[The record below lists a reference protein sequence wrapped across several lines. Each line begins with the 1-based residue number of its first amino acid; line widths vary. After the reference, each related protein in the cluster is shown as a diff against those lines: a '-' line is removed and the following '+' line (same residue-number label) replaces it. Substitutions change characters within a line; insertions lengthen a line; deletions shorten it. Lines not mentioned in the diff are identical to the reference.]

1 VGINY
6 SKCFAGISRGAIVH
20 YHETERPA
28 HAECESPVRVQLAL
42 GLVSFFVGS
51 SFVSPLDLILLGQL
65 FPLPANFLAH
75 LTEFHVWLWTDDTF
89 VMCDGRADGLMGRYR
104 GCVCHSMIR
113 AHLDGQ
119 ATVSGWLVALYV
131 QMRLAV
137 GIQEA
142 DALAAIMIWRVA
154 ELKCM

>member
-89 VMCDGRADGLMGRYR
+89 VM
-104 GCVCHSMIR
+104 
-113 AHLDGQ
+113 
-119 ATVSGWLVALYV
+119 YV
-131 QMRLAV
+131 
-137 GIQEA
+137 
-142 DALAAIMIWRVA
+142 
-154 ELKCM
+154 